1 MRLSKPLFW
10 LLAVLWFA
18 AGTWWYSSCS
28 KCSTCSTTLP
38 AVTQKITLPGFAV
51 SDSNWNLSTADNLR
65 FGRSGNMPVLSA
77 DMITIVDS
85 ISMYAKNHPAKIIT
99 VTGFYKADE
108 KNNSSFE
115 NLGLARANELK
126 KLLESKGVIGTN
138 ILTKSQLEDGLVFSP
153 ADTLVGGISMIFNT
167 MAEPVKEDL
176 FEPRT
181 VYFNTNKSALPVDT
195 AFTNYIEK
203 AGVYLKTHADKK
215 LIITGYTDN
224 VGSAERNNKL
234 SADRAAFVKNELMKK
249 GIADEKMASSG
260 KGMNDPITDNNTADG
275 RAKNRRVTIQL
286 Q

>member
-28 KCSTCSTTLP
+28 KCSTCSTALP
-38 AVTQKITLPGFAV
+38 AVAEKISLPGFAV
-51 SDSNWNLSTADNLR
+51 SDSNWNLSSTDNLR
-65 FGRSGNMPVLSA
+65 FGRSGNMPVLGA
-77 DMITIVDS
+77 NMTTILDS
-85 ISMYAKNHPAKIIT
+85 ISVYAKNHPAKIIT

-108 KNNSSFE
+108 TNNSSFE

-126 KLLESKGVIGTN
+126 KLLESKGVISTN
-138 ILTKSQLEDGLVFSP
+138 ILTKSRLEDGLVFSP
-153 ADTLVGGISMIFNT
+153 ADTLVGGITMEFNT
-167 MAEPVKEDL
+167 MVAPVTEDL

-181 VYFNTNKSALPVDT
+181 VYFNTGKNTLPVDT

-203 AGVYLKTHADKK
+203 ASNYLATHTDKK
-215 LIITGYTDN
+215 LIITGHTDN
-224 VGSAERNNKL
+224 VGDSEKNMQL
-234 SADRAAFVKNELMKK
+234 SADRAAFVKNELLKK
-249 GIADEKMASSG
+249 GIANEKMESNG
-260 KGMNDPITDNNTADG
+260 KGMTDPIADNNTADG